1 MLAAAA
7 AVHLAVAVLDFPTLA
22 RNGFLYDDSFYAF
35 QIARHIAAGHG
46 PTFDGIHLTNGFQ
59 PLYVG
64 MLVPL
69 FLVAGGNE
77 TLPIHLALALSAL
90 LSVGSAYLLYRLL
103 ASRVG
108 ETAATIAT
116 AAWAFAPIVMRQSAN
131 GLETSLALFAFAC
144 SVTYYLER
152 IRPITAPVRR
162 RFVALGALLGATI
175 LARVDLGLLALAMC
189 LDYLLVLRRR
199 GASAGWMRDLAA
211 AAVTGAA
218 VCAPWVLYSILKV
231 GTLVPESGRAT
242 RFLALAY
249 APFFGLGDS
258 SMATTGPTWSFMA
271 ALLLRSVESL
281 RVVPLLHPL
290 FRGSSKLGERM
301 VPGSVDTLTGAI
313 AIAIAAAFVVWWWR
327 RRRVDPHTTREFDF
341 LIVFSVVLIVTYSSV
356 VYGVFFFLRYYY
368 PIYFVAMLFAGLA
381 IDDAIAYVR
390 SRPARVRRAALAA
403 CGVYAA
409 GLMFMGY
416 TSAFRSTPVYR
427 FYDAAC
433 WIRTHTDASET
444 IGAFQSGAIGYLSHR
459 TVIGLDGKVNGEAY
473 AALRGHR
480 LNDYVAK
487 AGVDFVI
494 DNLPVLDLFLGP
506 WSDAER
512 QRIESGRA
520 FSGREYGLPGWIGY
534 RVSSPQGVGASTA
547 PASRPS
553 QDP

>member
-1 MLAAAA
+1 VLAAAA

-35 QIARHIAAGHG
+35 QIARHIAAGQG

-59 PLYVG
+59 PLYVA

-69 FLVAGGNE
+69 YAVAGGSE

-103 ASRVG
+103 AGRVG
-108 ETAATIAT
+108 EAAATIAS
-116 AAWAFAPIVMRQSAN
+116 AVWAFSPIVVRQSAN

-144 SVTYYLER
+144 SITHYLER
-152 IRPITAPVRR
+152 VRPIAAPPRR
-162 RFVALGALLGATI
+162 RFVAIGALLGATI

-199 GASAGWMRDLAA
+199 GARAGWVGDLATA
-211 AAVTGAA
+211 TVTGALL
-218 VCAPWVLYSILKV
+218 CAPWVLYSVLKV
-231 GTLVPESGRAT
+231 GTLLPESGRAT

-258 SMATTGPTWSFMA
+258 SMATNGPTWSFMA
-271 ALLLRSVESL
+271 ALFVRSIESL

-290 FRGSSKLGERM
+290 FRGTSKIGERV
-301 VPGSVDTLTGAI
+301 VPGSVDVLTGAI
-313 AIAIAAAFVVWWWR
+313 AIALAAACMVWWWR
-327 RRRVDPHTTREFDF
+327 RRRIAPHTTRELDF
-341 LIVFSVVLIVTYSSV
+341 LLVFSIVLIVTYSSV

-368 PIYFVAMLFAGLA
+368 PVYFVAMIFAGLA
-381 IDDAIAYVR
+381 IDDAIVRVR
-390 SRPARVRRAALAA
+390 SHRRVRRLALSA
-403 CGVYAA
+403 CGAYAA
-409 GLMFMGY
+409 ALMFMGY

-480 LNDYVAK
+480 MNDYVAK

-506 WSDAER
+506 WSDTER
-512 QRIESGRA
+512 QRIESERA

-534 RVSSPQGVGASTA
+534 RISSPHGVGASTA
-547 PASRPS
+547 PASRPRR
-553 QDP
+553 DP